1 MERIKVSVI
10 MGVYNTQDVNI
21 LCKAIDSILNQTL
34 KEFEFIICNDGSL
47 DNTIDVLR
55 SFEKKDSR
63 IILLDNDDN
72 KGLAYSLN
80 RCIRMSKG
88 KYIARM
94 DADDISLEN
103 RLEQQYNFLENNLDY
118 VLVGCCSKI
127 LRNNNSDLVR
137 KVKESP
143 TVEDFLWGSPFMH
156 PTIMVKT
163 EVYKKLNGYRLI
175 KQTRR
180 AEDLDF
186 FMRLYQMGYRGY
198 NLQEPYFIYRE
209 EKDDWKKRKYRYRI
223 DEFQLRLIN
232 YKKMDLMPRGYIY
245 SIKPLV
251 VGLIPGWIIRLLRRN

>member
-1 MERIKVSVI
+1 

>member
-10 MGVYNTQDVNI
+10 MGVYNTQDANI

-63 IILLDNDDN
+63 IILIDNEEN

-80 RCIRMSKG
+80 RCIEMSKG

-103 RLEQQYNFLENNLDY
+103 RLEQQYKFLENNTDY

-127 LRNNNSDLVR
+127 LRNNNSNLVR
-137 KVKESP
+137 KVKKSP

-156 PTIMVKT
+156 PTIMVRS
-163 EVYKKLNGYRLI
+163 EVYKNLNGYRTI

-180 AEDLDF
+180 AEDFDF

-198 NLQEPYFIYRE
+198 NIQEPYFIYRE
-209 EKDDWKKRKYRYRI
+209 EKDDWKKRKFRYRI
-223 DEFQLRLIN
+223 DEFQLRLTN
-232 YKKMDLMPRGYIY
+232 YRKMNLMPRGYIY
-245 SIKPLV
+245 AVKPLI